1 MSLQYTSW
9 KNTEIDNEMN
19 YQVNNFSQSLVE
31 KFINDSQIRCNTVSN
46 CLYNTQGLLL
56 CGAIKKK
63 N

>member
-9 KNTEIDNEMN
+9 KDTEIDNEMN
-19 YQVNNFSQSLVE
+19 YQVNNFSQPLVE
-31 KFINDSQIRCNTVSN
+31 KFENDSQIRCNTVSD

-56 CGAIKKK
+56 CQAIKKK